1 MGKRPLLWDDYLVP
15 DQGNKAVSVLIADD
29 QEHFREA
36 ARAVIGATA
45 GFEVVGEVDSARLAL
60 KRVISL
66 SPDLVV
72 MDIKLGGIDGIQ
84 VAKRI
89 SELCPGTV
97 TFLVS
102 TYRVT
107 DLPADAR
114 SSGAAAY
121 IHKEQ
126 FGPQVLSELWARR
139 GTGWRVAPGKSA
151 SI

>member
-1 MGKRPLLWDDYLVP
+1 MWHDDLVLER
-15 DQGNKAVSVLIADD
+15 DETGVRVLIADD
-29 QEHFREA
+29 QEHFRDA

-45 GFEVVGEVDSARLAL
+45 GFEVIGEVDSARLAL
-60 KRVISL
+60 ERVISL

-126 FGPQVLSELWARR
+126 FGPQVLSDLWARR
-139 GTGWRVAPGKSA
+139 GAGWRVAPG
-151 SI
+151 

>member
-1 MGKRPLLWDDYLVP
+1 MLERDETGVR
-15 DQGNKAVSVLIADD
+15 VLIADD
-29 QEHFREA
+29 QEHFRDA
-36 ARAVIGATA
+36 ARAVVGATA
-45 GFEVVGEVDSARLAL
+45 GFEVIGEVDSARLAL
-60 KRVISL
+60 DRVITL

-89 SELCPGTV
+89 SELCPSTV

-126 FGPQVLSELWARR
+126 FGPQVLSELWAQREA
-139 GTGWRVAPGKSA
+139 GWRLASA
-151 SI
+151 